1 MRRSTGTTR
10 SLGVTVAT
18 GALALLVWSVAGLGL
33 TPSAAL
39 AATITT
45 STPATATPGISTMP
59 TVPAAASTVRRGVKV
74 PSIVGVSSKKAVA
87 ILRKAG
93 FKVLFDRSIH
103 SRKIGR
109 YRIAIQKARAG
120 KLVKLHSTIRVVASL
135 GPVPPAPR
143 YAWKTAQASFFGGAG
158 EIQSVAG
165 PYPNT
170 GYMNAHGPYYFA
182 NKTMPFGTKVAF
194 NYNGRTIVAVCADR
208 GPYAGNRMFDLG
220 ANVAYALH
228 FDVGTIRWAYAK

>member
-1 MRRSTGTTR
+1 MSSCKRTTR
-10 SLGVTVAT
+10 SLAVTVAT
-18 GALALLVWSVAGLGL
+18 VALALLVSSVAGLGL
-33 TPSAAL
+33 APSAAL
-39 AATITT
+39 ATTLTT
-45 STPATATPGISTMP
+45 STPATETPGVSTTP
-59 TVPAAASTVRRGVKV
+59 TVPATVRTVPAGVKV

-103 SRKIGR
+103 SKKIGR
-109 YRIAIQKARAG
+109 YRIAIEKARAG
-120 KLVKLHSTIRVVASL
+120 KLVKPHTTIRVAMSL
-135 GPVPPAPR
+135 GPVPPAPK
-143 YAWKTAQASFFGGAG
+143 YAWRTAQASFFGGAG

-208 GPYAGNRMFDLG
+208 GPYAGNRVFDLG

-228 FDVGTIRWAYAK
+228 FDCGTIRWAYAK